1 MALDKKFE
9 NLFLKVSSQAAI
21 SSNNFVGKKNKPC
34 PIGKLIPGPKKST
47 NVEKILFIEKSL

>member
-1 MALDKKFE
+1 
-9 NLFLKVSSQAAI
+9 LKEKI
-21 SSNNFVGKKNKPC
+21 FVGKKNKPC